1 MSGMEDASSCW
12 KSGDKGSCSK
22 KREKPSG
29 DLKSVAEKSWKR

>member
-1 MSGMEDASSCW
+1 MELAVN
-12 KSGDKGSCSK
+12 DKGSCSK